1 MTRSDLMDI
10 RYATYKMCRVSAH
23 ALMAAVAA
31 GLVGSLLLVGTADAA
46 TLKSS
51 SNINSDTVTLGDIFD
66 GTMKPETVL
75 GNAPELGKDMV
86 LNATALKNIATNYN
100 VAWEPSSLKDELTI
114 HREARTVE
122 ANMITDVIKASLEE
136 KGVKGNFTLT
146 LANDS
151 PSIILPG
158 DAEANVE
165 VANINYQPGRNVFTV
180 KLAAPSVEKPLKTLE
195 LSGFINRLVSVPT
208 LTSTTRRDDI
218 ISAADIA
225 FIDVPERDV
234 STDTI
239 IDADDLIGKTA
250 TNIITA
256 NRSVR
261 IREVANPQ
269 LVSRGE
275 DVTILYKVGGMTLSA
290 KGKSMQNGTEGDLI
304 RVTNLSSAKSL
315 SAQVTGD
322 RTVTVQ

>member
-136 KGVKGNFTLT
+136 KASKETL
-146 LANDS
+146 
-151 PSIILPG
+151 P
-158 DAEANVE
+158 
-165 VANINYQPGRNVFTV
+165 
-180 KLAAPSVEKPLKTLE
+180 
-195 LSGFINRLVSVPT
+195 
-208 LTSTTRRDDI
+208 
-218 ISAADIA
+218 
-225 FIDVPERDV
+225 
-234 STDTI
+234 
-239 IDADDLIGKTA
+239 
-250 TNIITA
+250 
-256 NRSVR
+256 
-261 IREVANPQ
+261 
-269 LVSRGE
+269 
-275 DVTILYKVGGMTLSA
+275 
-290 KGKSMQNGTEGDLI
+290 
-304 RVTNLSSAKSL
+304 
-315 SAQVTGD
+315 
-322 RTVTVQ
+322 